1 MSTNIVDT
9 RTFADIDL
17 DVFYVRNRMGRQNVS
32 PNPQNGLT
40 ATLDAER
47 VPPSISKLLVWIG
60 AKEKTFQG
68 ETR

>member
-1 MSTNIVDT
+1 
-9 RTFADIDL
+9 
-17 DVFYVRNRMGRQNVS
+17 MGRQNVS